1 MANDISAADLN
12 PLSNMNI
19 DMSATGNIFLI
30 ILVSFLILVLI
41 GFLVWLFM
49 QKKKWWIR
57 VPLYKMIGNVNTRI
71 ATLKG
76 KVVPMGRAGDQ
87 LWFVKGAGFKKF
99 LPPAEIQSAA
109 KEYWHYVRS
118 DGEWVN
124 FSMTDIDKLQKEA
137 GVKYVKTD
145 MRLQRLA
152 TDKLLEQRHLKTS
165 FLEKWGT
172 VIGFVVFFLII
183 SIALVV
189 FFNQYSDV
197 VAQLGSVIDKAD
209 NIMTKAAKISGNEG
223 TADLIPALIPI
234 GFLSL
239 KKKKKR
245 KNNGKN

>member
-1 MANDISAADLN
+1 MANSTSGADLN

-19 DMSATGNIFLI
+19 DMSATGTIFLI
-30 ILVSFLILVLI
+30 ILISFLILGLI

-57 VPLYKMIGNVNTRI
+57 VPLYKMIGNVNTRV
-71 ATLKG
+71 AVLKG
-76 KVVPMGRAGDQ
+76 KIVPMGRAGDQ

-99 LPPAEIQSAA
+99 LPPAEIQSA
-109 KEYWHYVRS
+109 KNEFWHYVRS

-152 TDKLLEQRHLKTS
+152 TDKLLEQRHLKTT

-209 NIMTKAAKISGNEG
+209 QIMTKAAKISGNEG
-223 TADLIPALIPI
+223 TADLIPAFTPLMLL
-234 GFLSL
+234 GF

-245 KNNGKN
+245 EDDEN

>member
-1 MANDISAADLN
+1 MADINPSDLN

-30 ILVSFLILVLI
+30 ILVAVLVIGLVGFLIYMI
-41 GFLVWLFM
+41 M
-49 QKKKWWIR
+49 RNKQWWIR

-71 ATLKG
+71 GILKG
-76 KVVPMGRAGDQ
+76 RVVPMGRAGDQ
-87 LWFVKGAGFKKF
+87 LWFVKGAGFKKY
-99 LPPAEIQSAA
+99 LAPAEIQSA
-109 KEYWHYVRS
+109 KNEYWHYVRS

-152 TDKLLEQRHLKTS
+152 TDKLLEQRHLKQS

-209 NIMTKAAKISGNEG
+209 QIMTKAAKISGNEG
-223 TADLIPALIPI
+223 TADLIPAFALFMF
-234 GFLSL
+234 GSR
-239 KKKKKR
+239 KKKR
-245 KNNGKN
+245 KNNGI